1 MRLARS
7 LAKCANDLDNYGLYS
22 AADSIDGILLRLA
35 GGAQPTAD
43 KNKTPENFK
52 KARGALADKLSVV
65 GSYTL
70 IDALKN
76 DELLLESNLKEVVR
90 ISEFG
95 PSERLENLIG
105 HTLKQLG
112 DFIHQQT
119 ENKKQSMDEKQEEE
133 CIKTNRV
140 IGRLLIDLGDQC

>member
-1 MRLARS
+1 MKLARS

-35 GGAQPTAD
+35 SGVQPTAD

-52 KARGALADKLSVV
+52 KARGALAEKIRSVS
-65 GSYTL
+65 SYTL

-95 PSERLENLIG
+95 PSERLRTIVTDALE
-105 HTLKQLG
+105 QLS
-112 DFIHQQT
+112 DFISQQT
-119 ENKKQSMDEKQEEE
+119 KNKKQSIDEKQEEE